1 MGTKLS
7 VKEMRKRDRLLKREI
22 YEEIKKGRDLQEIA
36 DEFDLPLRKII
47 FVRESC
53 REAREAC

>member
-1 MGTKLS
+1 MDAKLS
-7 VKEMRKRDRLLKREI
+7 VKEMRKRDRALKREI
-22 YEEIKKGRDLQEIA
+22 YKEIEKGRDLQEIA

-53 REAREAC
+53 REACRIC